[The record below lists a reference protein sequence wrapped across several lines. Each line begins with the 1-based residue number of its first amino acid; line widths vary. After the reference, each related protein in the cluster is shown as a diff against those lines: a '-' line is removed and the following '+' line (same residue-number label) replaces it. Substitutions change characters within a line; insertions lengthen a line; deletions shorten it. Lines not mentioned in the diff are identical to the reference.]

1 MFEEMLDGVAQNST
15 FRHIHPGT
23 KVLLGL
29 GSLIICLVSPTP
41 VVPILSG
48 IILSLVLLIPARVS
62 PLVYGELLLAPA
74 IFTALSIIVLLFMLG
89 GGEVVWQF
97 SPVSWINLTITE
109 GSVRQSALVLFRVF
123 GCTISL
129 FFIALTT
136 PMTDLFNGMKRI
148 RIPIE
153 LIDLMMIVYRYIFI
167 AYDQAVEIWH
177 AQVMRL
183 GYSRPRESIRSF
195 SMLCGMLFISSWI
208 AGEDLVRA
216 MDCRCYD
223 GIIPSPGSA
232 EPVRM
237 RSLVPV
243 LLYLAGLCGILLV
256 ITTRIVVLS

>member
-1 MFEEMLDGVAQNST
+1 MFEELLDDVAQNST

-41 VVPILSG
+41 VVPLISG
-48 IILSLVLLIPARVS
+48 IILSVVLLIPARVS
-62 PLVYGELLLAPA
+62 PLVYGELLLAPG
-74 IFTALSIIVLLFMLG
+74 IFTAFSIIVLLFMLG
-89 GGEVVWQF
+89 GEEVIWRF

-109 GSVRQSALVLFRVF
+109 GAVRQSALVLFRVF

-136 PMTDLFNGMKRI
+136 PVTDLFNGMKRI
-148 RIPIE
+148 GIPIE

-167 AYDQAVEIWH
+167 VFDQAVEIWH

-208 AGEDLVRA
+208 AGEDLIRA

-223 GIIPSPGSA
+223 GIIPSLGSA
-232 EPVRM
+232 QPVQM
-237 RSLVPV
+237 YSLVPV
-243 LLYLAGLCGILLV
+243 LLYLAGLIGILLA
-256 ITTRIVVLS
+256 ITTGVVGLS